1 MDALS
6 ALISFRAFVPAMTF
20 LGGFLVAFVGSPL
33 VAASTDGGPVWYWG
47 STQPLVSYFNSLG
60 AFLADLLFNGYA
72 AAIIALVFSA
82 GVLVALRMAPRGSA
96 VACGPA
102 GAKASPSQALK
113 DTGVRIDQELA
124 AVLRLMR
131 GYLEMQSQYT
141 ESLTRAQAQLNNVV
155 QPDQVW
161 TIVKLLIADNEK
173 VRRDADEMRTNLE
186 RSHAQIAD
194 LRSSLAVAEDTA
206 LRDPLTS
213 LGNRRLFDTTLAEAV
228 SDAHENKT
236 ALCLVLGD
244 VDEFKKLNDKLGHS
258 AGDQIL
264 KQFAELLVKNV
275 KGRDY
280 VARIGGEEFA
290 IVLPQTAMGNAYQLT
305 ESIRKELET
314 SRWVIPRT
322 GQPAGRLTAS
332 FGIAQLKDG
341 DDPAALIDR
350 ADAKL
355 YDAKRDGRN
364 RIAIERSA
372 AA

>member
-1 MDALS
+1 
-6 ALISFRAFVPAMTF
+6 MTF

-33 VAASTDGGPVWYWG
+33 VADGASDWPAAGAQPWG
-47 STQPLVSYFNSLG
+47 LHFDNLR
-60 AFLADLLFNGYA
+60 AFLAEVGFAVAGIVA
-72 AAIIALVFSA
+72 ALCA
-82 GVLVALRMAPRGSA
+82 GLWFALRMLRESA
-96 VACGPA
+96 AEAKPA
-102 GAKASPSQALK
+102 ETKTRTPQALK
-113 DTGVRIDQELA
+113 DTGVRMEQELA
-124 AVLRLMR
+124 AVLGLMR
-131 GYLEMQSQYT
+131 GYMEMQTQYA
-141 ESLTRAQAQLNNVV
+141 ESLTRAQAQLNSVV

-173 VRRDADEMRTNLE
+173 VRRDADEMRSKLE
-186 RSHAQIAD
+186 RSRAQID
-194 LRSSLAVAEDTA
+194 ELQSSLAVAEETA

-213 LGNRRLFDTTLAEAV
+213 LGNRRLFDTTLAEAI
-228 SDAHENKT
+228 SSAHETKT

-264 KQFAELLVKNV
+264 KQFAELLVRNV

-290 IVLPQTAMGNAYQLT
+290 IVLPQTAMGNAYHLT
-305 ESIRKELET
+305 ERIRKELEA

-372 AA
+372 A